1 MALAEYK
8 HVLLAVDFAP
18 ETTWVVERGVQVRD
32 RWGARLSL
40 VHVVEYMPM
49 SYSGD
54 LVLPDDFDLEREL
67 LEIARKQMDE
77 LGQRLGVPQEQRFLE
92 IGSTGK
98 TVLRVAQEQS
108 ADLIVV
114 GSHGRH
120 GLAALLGTTA
130 SSVVNGA
137 TCDVLA
143 VRIQERQPA

>member
-1 MALAEYK
+1 MALPEYK
-8 HVLLAVDFAP
+8 HILLAVDFAP
-18 ETTWVVERGVQVRD
+18 EMNRVVERAVQVRD

-77 LGQRLGVPQEQRFLE
+77 LGQRLGVPQEHRFLE

-98 TVLRVAQEQS
+98 TVLRVAQEQ
-108 ADLIVV
+108 AVDLIVV

-130 SSVVNGA
+130 RSVIHGA

-143 VRIQERQPA
+143 VRIQ